1 MLWFLLGPGP
11 SMSKDLAER
20 VRGNRVCAVGNAYEL
35 APWAD
40 FLVANDISWWKKHPD
55 AHKFAGRKFSANLIK
70 GVERVQPN
78 TFGSQSNS
86 GVLGLDVLRNE
97 GATKIVMLGFDMHG
111 THFFGPY
118 TNGCTNTSDKR
129 RQVHKTQFA
138 TWAKRNPKIE
148 VLNATEGT
156 ALKCFPIVRL
166 DEVLLP
172 G

>member
-1 MLWFLLGPGP
+1 
-11 SMSKDLAER
+11 MSKDLAER

-166 DEVLLP
+166 DEVLLS